1 MAYRG
6 DLIGCEIKFSERD
19 QNAVPVIF
27 TLNSRELV
35 AKGEM
40 KIQTTE
46 KNKDIYPFIGLGH
59 TGIQVL
65 AKVKHTFLP
74 VKTVISHFY
83 GTFFLLSCFCVKLF
97 VC

>member
-1 MAYRG
+1 MNQDPFFFSDAMAYRG

-19 QNAVPVIF
+19 QNGAVPVIF

-35 AKGEM
+35 AKKRVL
-40 KIQTTE
+40 KIQTTG

-59 TGIQVL
+59 KGIQVL
-65 AKVKHTFLP
+65 AKVKHFL
-74 VKTVISHFY
+74 TQ
-83 GTFFLLSCFCVKLF
+83 LSCLCVKLF

>member
-1 MAYRG
+1 MNQDPFFFSDAMAYRG

-19 QNAVPVIF
+19 QNGAVPVIF

-40 KIQTTE
+40 KIKTTE

-65 AKVKHTFLP
+65 AKVKHFL
-74 VKTVISHFY
+74 T
-83 GTFFLLSCFCVKLF
+83 LLSCLCVKLF
-97 VC
+97 VS